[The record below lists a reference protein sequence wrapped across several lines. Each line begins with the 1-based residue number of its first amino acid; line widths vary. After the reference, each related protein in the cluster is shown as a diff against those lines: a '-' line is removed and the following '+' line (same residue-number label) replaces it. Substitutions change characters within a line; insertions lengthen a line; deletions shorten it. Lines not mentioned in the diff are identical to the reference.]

1 MTILPFREEET
12 KPFLPEL
19 GSVAFST
26 GSQEE
31 ATRRQSSAPQASVLY
46 FPTVCSKLVSRD
58 RNDQPIDLF
67 PREPAE
73 VRSC

>member
-1 MTILPFREEET
+1 MTVLPFREEKT

-26 GSQEE
+26 GSQGE
-31 ATRRQSSAPQASVLY
+31 ATWRQSSTPQASVLCY
-46 FPTVCSKLVSRD
+46 SKLVSGD
-58 RNDQPIDLF
+58 RNDQLIDLF
-67 PREPAE
+67 PREPAK